1 MGFRASGNKLAAI
14 VEEEMEDG
22 DPEDRAADV
31 EEGRTTW
38 QER

>member
-1 MGFRASGNKLAAI
+1 MGSERAATSLAAI
-14 VEEEMEDG
+14 VEEKMEDG